1 MCPVVQTLPRWNAV
15 KALGALVCGM
25 ATLFGSMAGAFQPPN
40 QNRVSP
46 GASPLDPPGDI
57 NSAAGATDSTGDNAA
72 DAKRNPRD
80 PKPPGIW
87 VLDFEF
93 KNPRSIKVDIPGKG
107 QRECWYLIYQVKNY
121 TGEPRYFLPEFEFKN
136 QEKGTLHKDGIFP
149 KVQQQIIKLEDPT
162 ADPNDPETGYL
173 RIHNSVTIARTPI
186 PVSVKNGPTKPVTG
200 VAIWDDIDP
209 DSTRFSVFVT
219 GLSNGV
225 ALADPVP
232 PSKDQIV
239 RRKTLQINFK
249 RTGDKYN
256 LKSGDVRFLPPAQWI
271 YRATDLQLPVVA
283 GGAKPASAD
292 KVAPEVSDKPKDR

>member
-1 MCPVVQTLPRWNAV
+1 MRPLSKPFRGTAAFTAALICGIVAAIPGPVFA
-15 KALGALVCGM
+15 K
-25 ATLFGSMAGAFQPPN
+25 QPPN
-40 QNRVSP
+40 QTRVSP
-46 GASPLDPPGDI
+46 GASPMDPPGDI
-57 NSAAGATDSTGDNAA
+57 NSAAGATDTTGDNGPET
-72 DAKRNPRD
+72 KRNPRD

-107 QRECWYLIYQVKNY
+107 QRECWYMIYQIKNY

-136 QEKGTLHKDGIFP
+136 QEKGTIHKDQILP
-149 KVQQQIIKLEDPT
+149 KVQQQIIKLEDST
-162 ADPNDPETGYL
+162 ADPNDPESGYL
-173 RIHNSVTIARTPI
+173 RIRNSVTVAREPI
-186 PVSVKNGPTKPVTG
+186 PVSVKNGPTKPITG

-209 DSTRFSVFVT
+209 DSTRFSIFIT

-225 ALADPVP
+225 ALADPIP
-232 PSKDQIV
+232 PAKDQIV

-283 GGAKPASAD
+283 GGIRPGPAD
-292 KVAPEVSDKPKDR
+292 KVNPEGTDKPRDR